1 MEQKEYQ
8 RGNMYLWWQDRIRE
22 DQNKELNNFK
32 KCPEDTWPQ
41 QSLPQAP
48 SPEAGICG
56 ICEQAVIKSS
66 SSLAERTSQQP
77 TEDVTSDLWWT
88 VNDAEY
94 VF

>member
-1 MEQKEYQ
+1 
-8 RGNMYLWWQDRIRE
+8 MYLWIRE
-22 DQNKELNNFK
+22 NQNKELNNFK

-48 SPEAGICG
+48 PTEAGICG
-56 ICEQAVIKSS
+56 INGVCGICGQAVNKSS

-77 TEDVTSDLWWT
+77 AEDVTFDLWMT